1 MILLQDILPIEE
13 LKKEGDVLLVRH
25 YKKDLNNMIELG
37 LIEEYQSFQ
46 KMRAF
51 RKAKYLIS
59 FIAMPNNCAKLY
71 GVYRID
77 SLKEKE
83 QLPSYSEVLR
93 PFCNPQDTNTDFF
106 LQLTKDDRYKK
117 FEGRII
123 IDWIVPRGWYNTYGK
138 VKDKEVVRILP
149 HNFVDDFPG
158 LMNVKLTASELKNII
173 ENPDAHSRWYESLT
187 RLQAVY
193 LILDKT
199 TGNQYVGT
207 TYGEKGLWQRWK
219 SYVKSGFTG
228 GNIKLE
234 ELRKNDSK
242 FYVGFQYS
250 ILEVLPKNA
259 NQGDCRSAEKLWK
272 EKLGSKTYGYN
283 NN

>member
-1 MILLQDILPIEE
+1 MILLQDIFPLEE
-13 LKKEGDVLLVRH
+13 LKKEGNVLLVRH
-25 YKKDLNNMIELG
+25 YKKDLYNMIELG

-51 RKAKYLIS
+51 RKTKYLIS
-59 FIAMPNNCAKLY
+59 FIAMPNNYAKLY

-83 QLPSYSEVLR
+83 QLPSYSEELK

-138 VKDKEVVRILP
+138 VKNKEVVRILP
-149 HNFVDDFPG
+149 RNYVADFPG
-158 LMNVKLTASELKNII
+158 SMNIKLTASELKKII
-173 ENPDAHSRWYESLT
+173 ENPDAHSKWYESLT

-199 TGNQYVGT
+199 TGKQYVGT
-207 TYGEKGLWQRWK
+207 TYGKDGLWQRWK

-234 ELRKNDSK
+234 ELKKMNIK
-242 FYVGFQYS
+242 FYFGFQYS

-259 NQGDCRSAEKLWK
+259 NQKDCTSAETLWM
-272 EKLGSKTYGYN
+272 EKLGTKDNGGYN
-283 NN
+283 